1 MKVTRILLPVDGS
14 KHSDAAA
21 EMAIDLAID
30 NNASVVLLHVRKPV
44 PTGLGQPNA
53 DELLAYLTK
62 GAEAV
67 MDHYLA
73 KLEAAKVDFVDLV
86 IGGEVGEVVSNVA
99 DVEKCDL
106 IVMGSKGKSD
116 LEGLILG
123 SSTHKVLHTT
133 SMPVLVVK

>member
-1 MKVTRILLPVDGS
+1 MNVKKILLPVDGS
-14 KHSDAAA
+14 AHSDAAA
-21 EMAIDLAID
+21 EMAIGIAHD
-30 NNASVVLLHVRKPV
+30 NEASVVLLHVRRAV

-53 DELLAYLTK
+53 DELLQYLTK

-67 MDHYLA
+67 VQHYRT
-73 KLEAAKVDFVDLV
+73 KLDDAAVDYLELI
-86 IGGEVGEVVSNVA
+86 IGGDVGEVVCNVA

-123 SSTHKVLHTT
+123 SATHKVLHSTDL
-133 SMPVLVVK
+133 PVLVVK